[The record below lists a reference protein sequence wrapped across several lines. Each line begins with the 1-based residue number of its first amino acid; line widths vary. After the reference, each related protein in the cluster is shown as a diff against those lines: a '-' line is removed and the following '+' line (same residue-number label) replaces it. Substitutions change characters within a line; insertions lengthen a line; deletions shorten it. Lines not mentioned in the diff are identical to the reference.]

1 MLFFL
6 MNPVVMHGG
15 LLVAA
20 AAIPAVF
27 LMIKVYRSDRLEKES
42 PYLIKK
48 LIWAGLFSVLLA
60 LVEETVLSFI
70 LGIFVPVESPLYNII
85 MFFVIVAFSEETSK
99 YLFMYRKTWKNPE
112 FNCQYDGVVYA
123 VITSLSFALFEN
135 ITYVVSYGL
144 GTALIRAVTAIPG
157 HASFGVFMGVFY
169 GIAKRCD
176 YRGNKSGASFFKCM
190 AILVPALLHGA
201 YDYIATMEAE
211 SGDWSFLVFIIIMF
225 IISYILIG
233 KQAKKDRP
241 IIY

>member
-6 MNPVVMHGG
+6 LNPVVMQGG

-60 LVEETVLSFI
+60 LVEELVLSFI
-70 LGIFVPVESPLYNII
+70 LGIFVPVESPLYNIL
-85 MFFVIVAFSEETSK
+85 MFFVIVAFAEETSK
-99 YLFMYRKTWKNPE
+99 YFFMYRKTWKNPE

-123 VITSLSFALFEN
+123 VITALSFALFEN

-190 AILVPALLHGA
+190 AIVVPALLHGA

-211 SGDWSFLVFIIIMF
+211 SGDWSFIVFIIIMF

>member
-99 YLFMYRKTWKNPE
+99 YLFMYRKTWRNPE

>member
-1 MLFFL
+1 MLYFL
-6 MNPVVMHGG
+6 LQPAVMYNGM
-15 LLVAA
+15 LVGA

-27 LMIKVYRSDRLEKES
+27 LMIRVYRSDRLERES
-42 PYLIKK
+42 PYLIRK
-48 LIWAGLFSVLLA
+48 LILAGLLSVLLA
-60 LVEETVLSFI
+60 IVEELVLSFI
-70 LGIFVPVESPLYNII
+70 LGLFVPVESPLYNVI

-99 YLFMYRKTWKNPE
+99 FLFMYRKTWRNPE

-135 ITYVVSYGL
+135 ITYVVTSGF

-157 HASFGVFMGVFY
+157 HACFGVFMGVFY

-176 YRGNKSGASFFKCM
+176 YRRSVSGSSFFRYM

-211 SGDWSFLVFIIIMF
+211 SGSWGFIVFIVIMF
-225 IISYILIG
+225 VISYILIG
-233 KQAKKDRP
+233 RQAKKDRP

>member
-6 MNPVVMHGG
+6 LQPTVMYSGM
-15 LLVAA
+15 LIAA
-20 AAIPAVF
+20 AAVPAIF
-27 LMIKVYRSDRLEKES
+27 LMVKVYRSDRLERES

-99 YLFMYRKTWKNPE
+99 FLFMYRKTWRNPE

-135 ITYVVSYGL
+135 ITYVFSYGF
-144 GTALIRAVTAIPG
+144 GTAVIRAVTAIPG
-157 HASFGVFMGVFY
+157 HACFGVFMGVFY

-176 YRGNKSGASFFKCM
+176 YRRSVSGSSFFRYM

-201 YDYIATMEAE
+201 YDYIATMDVE
-211 SGDWSFLVFIIIMF
+211 GDDWTFVVFIIIMF

-241 IIY
+241 IIN

>member
-70 LGIFVPVESPLYNII
+70 LGLFVPVESPLYNII

-99 YLFMYRKTWKNPE
+99 YLFMYRKTWRNPE

-201 YDYIATMEAE
+201 YDYIATMEAD

-233 KQAKKDRP
+233 
-241 IIY
+241 

>member
-6 MNPVVMHGG
+6 LNPVVMHGG

-70 LGIFVPVESPLYNII
+70 LGLFVPVESPLYNII

-99 YLFMYRKTWKNPE
+99 YLFMYRKTWRNPE

-176 YRGNKSGASFFKCM
+176 YRGNKSGASLFRCM

-201 YDYIATMEAE
+201 YDYIATMEAD
-211 SGDWSFLVFIIIMF
+211 SGDLSFLVFICIMF

-241 IIY
+241 INY

>member
-1 MLFFL
+1 

-70 LGIFVPVESPLYNII
+70 LGLFVPVESPLYNII

-99 YLFMYRKTWKNPE
+99 YLFMYRKTWRNPE

-157 HASFGVFMGVFY
+157 HASFGVFMGV
-169 GIAKRCD
+169 
-176 YRGNKSGASFFKCM
+176 
-190 AILVPALLHGA
+190 ILRLYLKPVLKTVFVLLKVLL
-201 YDYIATMEAE
+201 
-211 SGDWSFLVFIIIMF
+211 SLKVSV
-225 IISYILIG
+225 
-233 KQAKKDRP
+233 
-241 IIY
+241 